1 MARSDGDGV
10 MLDVHAAVRGLV
22 ASMANAGAE
31 AVRVER
37 MPDDSVRVQLE
48 YYLRPSC
55 GCGCPCDALPVP
67 GLGGPGLLSGAAAND
82 TEPPPPPTPAPYSDK
97 GPRLVGIAGGGIAP
111 PFDPAACSKG
121 GASQGQVSRN
131 QGLRSIAG
139 AVH

>member
-1 MARSDGDGV
+1 MAKSNGGDGA

-37 MPDDSVRVQLE
+37 MPDDSVRVQIE
-48 YYLRPSC
+48 YYLYPSC

-82 TEPPPPPTPAPYSDK
+82 TEPPPPPAPAPYSDK
-97 GPRLVGIAGGGIAP
+97 GP
-111 PFDPAACSKG
+111 PFDPAAYSKG
-121 GASQGQVSRN
+121 GVSQGQVNRN
-131 QGLRSIAG
+131 QGLRVIQG
-139 AVH
+139 GVH